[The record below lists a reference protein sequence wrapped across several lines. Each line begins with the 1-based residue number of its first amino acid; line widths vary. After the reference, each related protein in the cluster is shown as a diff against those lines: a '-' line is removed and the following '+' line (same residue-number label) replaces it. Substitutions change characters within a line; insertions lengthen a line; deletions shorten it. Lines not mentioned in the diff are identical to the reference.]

1 MIVVG
6 SRCGGHDF
14 IVELPSLEPLWI
26 GAKENSDLD
35 VLLGSDEP
43 RPYLGNLYIDV
54 WMGGIPGKV
63 GIYTAPYSIDG
74 ELFIPKDL
82 AYLQRVAKR
91 RIRHKYGIGYV
102 KSLWDKELN
111 FLNKDGSFFARLKIT
126 RHIYK

>member
-1 MIVVG
+1 MILVG

-14 IVELPSLEPLWI
+14 FVELSDAEPIWI
-26 GAKENSDLD
+26 GAKESSDLD
-35 VLLGSDEP
+35 LIIQPEARQSIKLPEWV
-43 RPYLGNLYIDV
+43 RPDFYYGNT
-54 WMGGIPGKV
+54 PPAK
-63 GIYTAPYSIDG
+63 TPYSIGG

-82 AYLQRVAKR
+82 NYLQRVAKR
-91 RIRHKYGIGYV
+91 RIRHKYGINYV